1 MNPYKVL
8 GVSENASQEEI
19 RAAYLELVKK
29 YHPDKYA
36 DNPASMGC
44 ETNRNEMPPSRASAE
59 ASFSPETDCI
69 TADTSGMLILNG
81 LGSPTRCLQ
90 IGVFNETFCGEQSD
104 EE

>member
-1 MNPYKVL
+1 MMSAMVWF
-8 GVSENASQEEI
+8 GVTLLS
-19 RAAYLELVKK
+19 LLTK
-29 YHPDKYA
+29 PDLDFFTA
-36 DNPASMGC
+36 RTIFACASMGC

-90 IGVFNETFCGEQSD
+90 IGVFSETFCGEQS
-104 EE
+104 EEE